1 MSAKYPGMS
10 MAYTGIDD
18 FGKRYN
24 QSNIRKKRN
33 IMRKRGLL
41 KKK

>member
-10 MAYTGIDD
+10 MTYTGIDD
-18 FGKRYN
+18 FGKKYN
-24 QSNIRKKRN
+24 QSNIRRKRN

>member
-10 MAYTGIDD
+10 MVYTGIDD
-18 FGKRYN
+18 FGKWYN

>member
-10 MAYTGIDD
+10 VYTGIDD
-18 FGKRYN
+18 FGKWYN
-24 QSNIRKKRN
+24 QSNIRRKRN